1 MLTHDLLGYVR
12 SALPAPPARV
22 LEIGAGDGEL
32 AAALRDA
39 GYDLLAIDPAGQR
52 PGVIDLHLHR
62 VDEPAD
68 SFDAAVAVLS
78 LHHVE
83 PLTGSCRRL
92 GELVRDGGRLVV
104 DEFDVERFDERA
116 ARWWLEQREAPSDH
130 DHADAATIVA
140 ELRGHLHSLARLRE
154 ALAPWFAIGEP
165 TPGPYLHRWL
175 LRPELRALEERL
187 IADGELPATGAR
199 LVAVRR

>member
-32 AAALRDA
+32 AAALRGI
-39 GYDLLAIDPAGQR
+39 GYDVYAIDPAGER
-52 PGVIDLHLHR
+52 AGVVALHLHR
-62 VDEPAD
+62 LDEPAE
-68 SFDAAVAVLS
+68 SFDAGVAVLS

-83 PLTGSCRRL
+83 PLTESCRRL
-92 GELVRDGGRLVV
+92 ADVLRPGARLVI
-104 DEFDVERFDERA
+104 DEFDVQRFDERA
-116 ARWWLEQREAPSDH
+116 ARWFLQQREAQH
-130 DHADAATIVA
+130 DHEPTDARTIVT
-140 ELRGHLHSLARLRE
+140 ELRGHLHSLERVRE

-165 TPGPYLHRWL
+165 TPGPYLYRWAL
-175 LRPELRALEERL
+175 QPELRALEERL
-187 IADGELPATGAR
+187 IAEDELPATGAR

>member
-12 SALPAPPARV
+12 AALPAPPARV

-32 AAALRDA
+32 ATALREI
-39 GYDLLAIDPAGQR
+39 GYDVLAIDPAGER
-52 PGVIDLHLHR
+52 PGVVGLHLHR
-62 VDEPAD
+62 VDEPAQ

-83 PLTGSCRRL
+83 PLTDSCRRL
-92 GELVRDGGRLVV
+92 AEVLRPGARLVV
-104 DEFDVERFDERA
+104 DEFDIQRFDERA
-116 ARWWLEQREAPSDH
+116 ARWWLQQRKIHSDH
-130 DHADAATIVA
+130 EHAEPPTLVS

-165 TPGPYLHRWL
+165 TPGPYLHRWA

-187 IADGELPATGAR
+187 IADGDLPATGAR
-199 LVAVRR
+199 LVGLRR

>member
-52 PGVIDLHLHR
+52 PGVIDVHLHL

-116 ARWWLEQREAPSDH
+116 ARWWLEQREAPPDH

-165 TPGPYLHRWL
+165 TPGPYLHRWV
-175 LRPELRALEERL
+175 LRRELRALEERL

>member
-22 LEIGAGDGEL
+22 LEIGAGDGAL
-32 AAALRDA
+32 AAALREI
-39 GYDLLAIDPAGQR
+39 GYDVLAIDPAGEQ
-52 PGVIDLHLHR
+52 PGVVGLHLHR
-62 VDEPAD
+62 VDAPAE

-83 PLTGSCRRL
+83 PLADSCRRL
-92 GELVRDGGRLVV
+92 AEVLRPGRRLVV
-104 DEFDVERFDERA
+104 DEFDVQRFDERA
-116 ARWWLEQREAPSDH
+116 ARWWLQQREAQSDH
-130 DHADAATIVA
+130 EHADPATLVS

-165 TPGPYLHRWL
+165 TPGPYLHRWA

-187 IADGELPATGAR
+187 IAEGDLPATGAR

>member
-32 AAALRDA
+32 AAALREI
-39 GYDLLAIDPAGQR
+39 GYDVYAIDPAGQR
-52 PGVIDLHLHR
+52 PGVVDLHLHR
-62 VDEPAD
+62 VDEPAE

-83 PLTGSCRRL
+83 PLTDSCRRL
-92 GELVRDGGRLVV
+92 AEVLRPGGRLVI
-104 DEFDVERFDERA
+104 DEFDVQRFDERA
-116 ARWWLEQREAPSDH
+116 ARWWLQQREALSDH
-130 DHADAATIVA
+130 DHADAPAIVTD
-140 ELRGHLHSLARLRE
+140 LRGHLHSLARLHD

-165 TPGPYLHRWL
+165 TPGPYLHRWA

-187 IADGELPATGAR
+187 IAEGALPATGAR
-199 LVAVRR
+199 RVAVRR

>member
-22 LEIGAGDGEL
+22 LEIGAGDGQL
-32 AAALRDA
+32 AAALREI
-39 GYDLLAIDPAGQR
+39 GYDVLAIDPAGEQ
-52 PGVIDLHLHR
+52 PGVVGLHLHR
-62 VDEPAD
+62 VDEPAE

-83 PLTGSCRRL
+83 PLADSCRRL
-92 GELVRDGGRLVV
+92 AEVLRPGGRLVV
-104 DEFDVERFDERA
+104 DEFDVQRFDERA
-116 ARWWLEQREAPSDH
+116 ARWWLQQREAQSDH
-130 DHADAATIVA
+130 EHADPATLVS

-165 TPGPYLHRWL
+165 TPGPYLHRWA

-187 IADGELPATGAR
+187 IAEGDLPATGAR

>member
-22 LEIGAGDGEL
+22 LEIGAGDGQL
-32 AAALRDA
+32 AAALREI
-39 GYDLLAIDPAGQR
+39 GYDVLAIDPAGEQ
-52 PGVIDLHLHR
+52 PGVVGLHLHR
-62 VDEPAD
+62 VDEPAE

-83 PLTGSCRRL
+83 PLADSCRRL
-92 GELVRDGGRLVV
+92 AEVLRPGGRLVV
-104 DEFDVERFDERA
+104 DEFDVQRFDERA
-116 ARWWLEQREAPSDH
+116 ARWWLQQRAAQSDH
-130 DHADAATIVA
+130 EHADPATLVS

-165 TPGPYLHRWL
+165 TPGPYLHRWA

-187 IADGELPATGAR
+187 IAEGDLPATGAR

>member
-22 LEIGAGDGEL
+22 LEIGAGDGAL
-32 AAALRDA
+32 AAALREI
-39 GYDLLAIDPAGQR
+39 GYDVLAIDPAGEQ
-52 PGVIDLHLHR
+52 PGVVGLHLHR
-62 VDEPAD
+62 VDAPAE

-83 PLTGSCRRL
+83 PLAESCRRL
-92 GELVRDGGRLVV
+92 AEVLRPGGRLVV
-104 DEFDVERFDERA
+104 DEFDVQRFDERA
-116 ARWWLEQREAPSDH
+116 ARWWLQQREAQSDH
-130 DHADAATIVA
+130 EHADPATLVS

-165 TPGPYLHRWL
+165 TPGPYLHRWA

-187 IADGELPATGAR
+187 IAEGDLPATGAR